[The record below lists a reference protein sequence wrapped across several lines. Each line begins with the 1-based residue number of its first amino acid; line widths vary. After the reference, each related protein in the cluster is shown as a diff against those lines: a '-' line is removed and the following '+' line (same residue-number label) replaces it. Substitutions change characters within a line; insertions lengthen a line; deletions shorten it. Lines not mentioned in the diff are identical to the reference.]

1 MTRAPEYSP
10 LSVEF
15 LLLAYSSGYF
25 PMADPQSGVISWYS
39 PDPRAIIPIE
49 TYSPSRTLRRTLRRG
64 LFRVT
69 LNSAFPDVIRGCAAR
84 DDTWISA
91 EIIEAYGRLH
101 DRGYAHSV
109 EAWKEDRLAGGLYGV
124 AVGGAFFGESMFS
137 RVSEASK
144 VAFAHLVDRLRRRG
158 FVLLDTQFIN
168 DHVRQFGAIEVPRTR
183 YLEMLARALD
193 AHASLVG
200 GNESEAR

>member
-1 MTRAPEYSP
+1 
-10 LSVEF
+10 
-15 LLLAYSSGYF
+15 
-25 PMADPQSGVISWYS
+25 MADPQSGVISWYS

-49 TYSPSRTLRRTLRRG
+49 TYSPSRTLRRTIRRG

-69 LNSAFPDVIRGCAAR
+69 LNSAFCDVIRGCAAR

-101 DRGYAHSV
+101 ERGYAHSV

-124 AVGGAFFGESMFS
+124 ALGGAFFGESMFS

-144 VAFAHLVDRLRRRG
+144 VAFAYLVERLRRRG
-158 FVLLDTQFIN
+158 YILLDTQFIN
-168 DHVRQFGAIEVPRTR
+168 DHVRQFGAIEVSRTR
-183 YLEMLARALD
+183 YLEMLVRALD
-193 AHASLVG
+193 VHTSLASGDKSDAL
-200 GNESEAR
+200 